1 MCNVFNIGTI
11 VTVIFP
17 RRRNYGNFIHSHSNF
32 CSYMYEHTC
41 IYSKV
46 VLWFMYFTSI
56 YTFFNL
62 MHDLG
67 IQEVFSYNLNAGKP
81 TWIFYWLLW
90 IQFWWTYIY
99 LLNWLKDIH
108 WKATVLFQWSRIK
121 IWHLTAKE
129 SNNRVFY
136 QKHFP
141 IKIFW
146 KEISLLY

>member
-1 MCNVFNIGTI
+1 MGTLYI
-11 VTVIFP
+11 HTV
-17 RRRNYGNFIHSHSNF
+17 
-32 CSYMYEHTC
+32 MYEYTC

-46 VLWFMYFTSI
+46 VLWFMYLTSI

-67 IQEVFSYNLNAGKP
+67 IQEVFSYNFLNAGK
-81 TWIFYWLLW
+81 TSINVLLT
-90 IQFWWTYIY
+90 IMNSFLTYMY

-121 IWHLTAKE
+121 IWHLTVKE

-141 IKIFW
+141 IKI
-146 KEISLLY
+146 L